1 MCWDDDHIKLSR
13 NRVGIEIG
21 IGKYHIKMKKKI
33 QTIFK
38 ILGVIGQFV
47 GVESLWEHDIIRR
60 ETCAASMPLEPSH
73 AKSPLSSFYNS
84 LNSYG
89 RTGKQTGGHNP
100 IDLAGDP

>member
-47 GVESLWEHDIIRR
+47 GVERSMTSSEEKLALRLCLWNPLMLNLHFIAFII
-60 ETCAASMPLEPSH
+60 P
-73 AKSPLSSFYNS
+73 
-84 LNSYG
+84 
-89 RTGKQTGGHNP
+89 
-100 IDLAGDP
+100 